1 MHRLRKGKKDKED
14 GEHETKG
21 GGLLAFIKGKNIPA
35 PVAPAIDLTTVLP
48 PTDDFRTSLLLPNLA
63 QRFSILANEQGELKP
78 STTSSIVNELSSHN
92 FPSFSNN
99 GGLSDIAETSSLSGS
114 ISGKQG
120 AGRDSH
126 TSEESGSGG
135 MMNRPKPGEGNILFG
150 GRQKIYRV
158 ATSHGSQDDARE
170 PGSLAGRIYYDNDI
184 PVSAFSWRE
193 KKKTNDGYDGGK
205 VDDLEEPQQERS
217 TSPGRIN
224 NNRNTSSSTN
234 STPLTRSSTAATS
247 VNSQHPSS
255 PHIGSPP
262 NTMVT
267 GKPRRQPLYEQALDQ
282 KLQEQQTKM
291 EMLTNQL
298 RIGTMSPT
306 QLNKNSPIDTQR
318 AGAISPTTERHNF
331 YDNSHNKP
339 TPIAT
344 PVGGFS
350 TFNFGLDTKPGDNTG
365 SSEKVGG
372 YDDERYHLMQQHK
385 LLVREKSPVRA
396 PGSPIQHTSPVQEDI
411 EEDFSLKTS
420 SISSMETDE
429 HEGLDWGKLYM
440 DSTDDHEADPHNA
453 EQSHQEFLS
462 TPSSGESSEYEYD
475 DNDDGFEH
483 ARDSETGI
491 GLGLQ
496 RAQVQKEIAPL
507 RSPKGISPPS
517 TSGSEHQSTASIIDH
532 GKPGVGVHKLEGQPS
547 HFTNDQRPLSPISP
561 RLTAKDQDSP
571 TLPPVQGLS
580 VLVRKHLRSNSGRSS
595 IYDDS
600 TRSQMPP
607 HDFSDHTSPV
617 AFKPGAN
624 GLGKVSGSS
633 NRAVPSG
640 ASGSS
645 GGNLWEFDDWDCGY
659 YEENHGTSDSPT
671 SATHPALRRHSG
683 VNMKNTGIKEEV
695 TEGSIGRNN
704 LPDEDNWLR
713 AKDQISDQS
722 ETHSSDDDESRDWE
736 DELAHRKALVQQ
748 NLREHASRSSSPVPE
763 LRDAHPSSPSNLE
776 FLKRKISNSRLNQE
790 SGNNAIRMFGVGADK
805 HHGLREEE
813 ERLRETVRG
822 VKNYPIR
829 GPHGPYPQ
837 DREFRQGPPL
847 HNGHPGQRPPNMP
860 LNMGNRPPPHLDDHP
875 AMRPRQFPGR
885 GPPPHGPPYDGAN
898 RPLYGP
904 YGPPPTGR
912 PPMRG
917 PSLRSQPSR
926 EGYREGEHPPR
937 MITSPRSGDP
947 RWRDDRQFDGHP
959 GVPRPAM
966 PSSNVPG
973 PYGPPYGS
981 PRMGIA
987 PRVGP
992 HPADENRDLAMDR
1005 RPGGPAGALVGWP
1018 MNGTMS
1024 RGPDGREGRPIMGRG
1039 PPLPDDPRMLKRGP
1053 SNRIGPHNDIR
1064 EHDMRGR
1071 NPHDMSPYR
1080 QSPYSPEQS
1089 PPPSQMRS
1097 RGNSNAQSP
1106 SYQSPILTRQR
1117 SESAVR
1123 RQGPVLAP
1131 LQTSPPRGSPALTN
1145 GIDRSPAIGISP
1157 VPPPSASTPALPSM
1171 PTPVSSSG
1179 KTTGF
1184 HNSSNLLPNSVPP
1197 TPSSAG
1203 PAATAYAKMQSFQQS
1218 AGPAAKKRVVDKAK
1232 ISEPTLIASTSNIA
1246 TVPLQPQ
1253 SGTGSSEQ
1261 RKRRQTATMF
1271 GGKIPS
1277 DGEIEKSSF
1286 QMDEHKKDKPRGKL
1300 RKSTSDGGGLR
1311 ARREA
1316 ERNAPATPQIPMVIR
1331 DGGMI

>member
-14 GEHETKG
+14 GDHESKG

-35 PVAPAIDLTTVLP
+35 PAAPAIDLATVLP
-48 PTDDFRTSLLLPNLA
+48 PTDDFRTSLLLPTLA
-63 QRFSILANEQGELKP
+63 QRFSILANEQQGEAKP
-78 STTSSIVNELSSHN
+78 STTGYGVNELSSHN
-92 FPSFSNN
+92 FPLYSNN
-99 GGLSDIAETSSLSGS
+99 GGLSDIAETISLSGS
-114 ISGKQG
+114 ITGKHG

-135 MMNRPKPGEGNILFG
+135 IMNRPKPGEGNVLFG

-158 ATSHGSQDDARE
+158 AASHGSSDDARE
-170 PGSLAGRIYYDNDI
+170 PGSLGGRVYYNNDV

-193 KKKTNDGYDGGK
+193 KKKTSDNYDDEK
-205 VDDLEEPQQERS
+205 VEELEEPQQERS
-217 TSPGRIN
+217 VSPGRTN

-282 KLQEQQTKM
+282 KLQEQQTKI

-298 RIGTMSPT
+298 RLGAMSPT
-306 QLNKNSPIDTQR
+306 QLNRNSPIDTQR
-318 AGAISPTTERHNF
+318 AGAVSPTIERNNF
-331 YDNSHNKP
+331 YDTSHNKP

-350 TFNFGLDTKPGDNTG
+350 TFNFGLDIKSGDNAG
-365 SSEKVGG
+365 SSEKLGG

-385 LLVREKSPVRA
+385 LLAREESPVRV
-396 PGSPIQHTSPVQEDI
+396 PGSLVHNTESLVQEGV
-411 EEDFSLKTS
+411 EENFSLKTP
-420 SISSMETDE
+420 SISSTGTDE
-429 HEGLDWGKLYM
+429 QEGLDWGKLYM
-440 DSTDDHEADPHNA
+440 DSTDDHEASPHSI

-462 TPSSGESSEYEYD
+462 TPSSGEPSEYEYD
-475 DNDDGFEH
+475 DNEDDFEH

-496 RAQVQKEIAPL
+496 GAQVQKEIAPL
-507 RSPKGISPPS
+507 GSLKGNSRPS
-517 TSGSEHQSTASIIDH
+517 TSGSGHQSASSIIDH
-532 GKPGVGVHKLEGQPS
+532 GKLGPAVHKLEGQTF
-547 HFTNDQRPLSPISP
+547 HFANGQRPLSPISP
-561 RLTAKDQDSP
+561 RLTAKDEDSP

-580 VLVRKHLRSNSGRSS
+580 VLVRKHLRSDSGRSS
-595 IYDDS
+595 IYAGS
-600 TRSQMPP
+600 THTTRSHMSP
-607 HDFSDHTSPV
+607 HDLSDPISTA
-617 AFKPGAN
+617 AFKSGAN
-624 GLGKVSGSS
+624 GFGKVSGSS
-633 NRAVPSG
+633 DPAIPSG

-659 YEENHGTSDSPT
+659 YDENHGAPDSPT
-671 SATHPALRRHSG
+671 STAHPALRMH
-683 VNMKNTGIKEEV
+683 VNMENTRAKEGV
-695 TEGSIGRNN
+695 IGGSIGRNN
-704 LPDEDNWLR
+704 LQDQGGWPRGRE
-713 AKDQISDQS
+713 QISDQS
-722 ETHSSDDDESRDWE
+722 ETHSSDDESRDWE

-763 LRDAHPSSPSNLE
+763 FTRDAHPSSPTHLE
-776 FLKRKISNSRLNQE
+776 FLRRKTSNARLNQE
-790 SGNNAIRMFGVGADK
+790 SGNKPIRMFGVGGDK

-822 VKNYPIR
+822 VKNFPIR
-829 GPHGPYPQ
+829 SPHGPHPQ

-847 HNGHPGQRPPNMP
+847 HNGHPSQRPPNMP
-860 LNMGNRPPPHLDDHP
+860 PNMGNRPPPHLDDHP

-885 GPPPHGPPYDGAN
+885 GPPPQGPPYDGAN
-898 RPLYGP
+898 RPLYGLP
-904 YGPPPTGR
+904 YGPHPTGR

-937 MITSPRSGDP
+937 MMSPPRAGDP

-959 GVPRPAM
+959 GVPRLAM
-966 PSSNVPG
+966 PGSNVPG
-973 PYGPPYGS
+973 PYGPSHGG
-981 PRMGIA
+981 PRMGNTQ
-987 PRVGP
+987 RMGP
-992 HPADENRDLAMDR
+992 HPTDENRDSAMDR
-1005 RPGGPAGALVGWP
+1005 RPGGPTGWP
-1018 MNGTMS
+1018 MNGSMS
-1024 RGPDGREGRPIMGRG
+1024 RAPDGREGRPIMGRG
-1039 PPLPDDPRMLKRGP
+1039 PPLPDDPRMLKRGL

-1064 EHDMRGR
+1064 EHDMRDHGR
-1071 NPHDMSPYR
+1071 DDMSPYR
-1080 QSPYSPEQS
+1080 QPPYSPEQS
-1089 PPPSQMRS
+1089 SQPSQMRP

-1106 SYQSPILTRQR
+1106 PYQSPTLNRQR
-1117 SESAVR
+1117 SESTVR

-1145 GIDRSPAIGISP
+1145 GVDRSPAVGLSP
-1157 VPPPSASTPALPSM
+1157 VPPPSASTPALSSVS
-1171 PTPVSSSG
+1171 TPLSSSG
-1179 KTTGF
+1179 KMTGL
-1184 HNSSNLLPNSVPP
+1184 HNPSNLPNSVPA

-1232 ISEPTLIASTSNIA
+1232 ISEPKLIASTSNIP
-1246 TVPLQPQ
+1246 TVPLPPQ
-1253 SGTGSSEQ
+1253 SATGSGGRRE
-1261 RKRRQTATMF
+1261 RRQTATMF

-1286 QMDEHKKDKPRGKL
+1286 QMDEPKKERPRGKL

-1311 ARREA
+1311 VRREA
-1316 ERNAPATPQIPMVIR
+1316 DKNAPATPQIPMVIR